1 MNTEQA
7 EQQPT
12 DPHSNGR
19 ARIDSREFARRAK
32 AAIAQL
38 PSTLAQLPS
47 TLDKEIQQSPHAVL
61 GIAFGVGAAAGV
73 FLSSRILRTVLASAV
88 SYAAIELGRS
98 YLRDVLGASWGEA
111 DWIRAAIDERP
122 RER

>member
-1 MNTEQA
+1 MNTAQA
-7 EQQPT
+7 DHQPK

-19 ARIDSREFARRAK
+19 ARIDSRAFARRAK
-32 AAIAQL
+32 AAVAR
-38 PSTLAQLPS
+38 LPS
-47 TLDKEIQQSPHAVL
+47 TLDEEIKQSPYAVL

-73 FLSSRILRTVLASAV
+73 FLSSRILRTVLASAA

-98 YLRDVLGASWGEA
+98 YLGEVLDARWGEA
-111 DWIRAAIDERP
+111 DWIQAATEERP